1 MNLISLLNRAFKEPG
16 DTPTAPVAT
25 TSIANTCRSGARKK
39 NCSEGRKEGRKDGRL
54 KGERTIARAVD
65 GGRLAGQNGRKS
77 RYYRSHGG
85 ENTITPLPGRHNE
98 FIAGNL
104 RTINAELL
112 TYCFASSWVASEN
125 GRRSRL
131 FSISRREAA
140 PRLSIVRKFAVE
152 KREAKGRRRGTAK
165 GLLPRCIILWRRPCA
180 ICTASFDRCRDLPYV
195 SCVSCLRSSLTCP
208 SYKLTREWLHAR
220 NAQVKNCFLLAR
232 SSHNLSS
239 YKQHNPLGTRKNKY
253 AD

>member
-25 TSIANTCRSGARKK
+25 TSIANTFRSGARKK

-131 FSISRREAA
+131 FSISRRKAV
-140 PRLSIVRKFAVE
+140 PRYLLFVSSRWKRGKRKGGGEREGSFTAVHHIMAQTVRHLHGK
-152 KREAKGRRRGTAK
+152 
-165 GLLPRCIILWRRPCA
+165 LRPV
-180 ICTASFDRCRDLPYV
+180 P
-195 SCVSCLRSSLTCP
+195 
-208 SYKLTREWLHAR
+208 
-220 NAQVKNCFLLAR
+220 
-232 SSHNLSS
+232 
-239 YKQHNPLGTRKNKY
+239 
-253 AD
+253 